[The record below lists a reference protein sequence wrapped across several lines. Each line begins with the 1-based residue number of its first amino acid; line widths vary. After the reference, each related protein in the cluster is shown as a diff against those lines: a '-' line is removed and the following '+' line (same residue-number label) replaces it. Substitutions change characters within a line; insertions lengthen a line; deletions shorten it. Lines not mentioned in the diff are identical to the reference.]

1 MSENKESEEIMKKLF
16 NKLLLS
22 FIFINKFEIFKKNEM
37 NRWRFKKTRIIELN
51 TDCQNIIYSFLYNK
65 KNIFYKK
72 ERKIFYGIYH
82 INSEIYYKSPSEYQW
97 ISI

>member
-51 TDCQNIIYSFLYNK
+51 IIYSFLYNK
-65 KNIFYKK
+65 KNIFDKK